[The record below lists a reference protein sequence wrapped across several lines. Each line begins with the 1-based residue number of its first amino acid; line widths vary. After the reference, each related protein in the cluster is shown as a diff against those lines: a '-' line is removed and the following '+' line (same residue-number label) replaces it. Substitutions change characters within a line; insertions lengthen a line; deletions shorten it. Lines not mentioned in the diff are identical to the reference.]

1 MLKVFNFVIHSHEEL
16 CPTLLLNLP
25 PYSVGLF
32 HHGVIVGLGVGATDD
47 TRTAMGTTTA
57 VQS

>member
-1 MLKVFNFVIHSHEEL
+1 MLKVFDFVTHLHEEL

-25 PYSVGLF
+25 PYSVGLL
-32 HHGVIVGLGVGATDD
+32 HHDVVVGLGVGTTDD
-47 TRTAMGTTTA
+47 TRTAMGATTA